1 MSCYFIAN
9 IQINDESE
17 YKKYIENAGKVFSR
31 YKGKYLAVD
40 NSPDVLEGEW
50 KYSRVVI
57 IEFPNKEELFKWYN
71 SPEYQEIV
79 QYRLKAARCDTIL
92 VNGLET

>member
-57 IEFPNKEELFKWYN
+57 IEFPNKEELLKWYN

-79 QYRLKAARCDTIL
+79 QYRLNAARCDTIL